1 MKFSFSMMC
10 YLALALLA
18 GALNTQAYDAAVP
31 ASVLARPPV
40 DASTA
45 QAARNPTIDLLPE
58 AQVESHGIYLD
69 QILTTTNVAHI
80 RLAAAPSFGM
90 PMVLSRAQIAEL
102 IKKNVPDLATSPL
115 AGAVKIRIT
124 RQSRHFTEEDLIQLL
139 TDTLQHE
146 YAKNGGQVEIKL
158 KRSWQTVN
166 MPNEP
171 LTIRIVDAPT
181 SGLTAIGVIR
191 CELDCG
197 QEVLGTWPVP
207 IEARLWRDVWVAQS
221 PLKRGDRLQTSNLT
235 RERRDVLQ
243 LRDAFDAKEI
253 DDESL
258 ELTENIPTGNAILN
272 RSVRI
277 RPVITRG
284 KTIDAV
290 VQSGI
295 MLITVKAQA
304 LEDGIAGQT
313 IRVRNAK
320 SGGEFRGKVQ
330 NEQTVQ
336 VNL

>member
-1 MKFSFSMMC
+1 MKSPFSMKFS
-10 YLALALLA
+10 LAFVLML
-18 GALNTQAYDAAVP
+18 GALHTQAYEANIP

-45 QAARNPTIDLLPE
+45 QAAKNPTLNLLPE

-69 QILTTTNVAHI
+69 QIFTTTNMAHI

-90 PMVLSRAQIAEL
+90 PMLLSRAQIAEL
-102 IKKNVPDLATSPL
+102 IKKNVPDLATKPL
-115 AGAVKIRIT
+115 AGAVKIRIL
-124 RQSRHFTEEDLIQLL
+124 RQSRQFTEEDFTQLL
-139 TDTLQHE
+139 TETLQHE
-146 YAKNGGQVEIKL
+146 YGKNGAQVEIRL
-158 KRSWQTVN
+158 KRSWQTVT

-171 LTIRIVDAPT
+171 LTIRIVDVPAN
-181 SGLTAIGVIR
+181 GLTSMGVIR
-191 CELDCG
+191 CELNCG

-221 PLKRGDRLQTSNLT
+221 PLKRGDRLQTANLT

-243 LRDAFDAKEI
+243 FRDAFSANEI

-258 ELTENIPTGNAILN
+258 ELTENVPAGNAILN

-277 RPVITRG
+277 RPIITRG
-284 KTIDAV
+284 KMIDAV
-290 VQSGI
+290 VQSGAL
-295 MLITVKAQA
+295 LITVKALA
-304 LEDGIAGQT
+304 LEDGIAGQ
-313 IRVRNAK
+313 IIKVRNAK